1 MGTNYYV
8 VKNGPSVQEPVHIG
22 KSSAGWLFNVQAQN
36 DKWHE
41 PPVIW
46 NTFDQVK
53 AWLKANTVDS
63 TDYVIIDEYD
73 AIIPF
78 DDFVELVER
87 KQNDPFCPENK
98 DNFSYARN
106 VNGYRYSEEEFC

>member
-8 VKNGPSVQEPVHIG
+8 VKNGPSVREPIHIG
-22 KSSAGWLFNVQAQN
+22 KSSAGWLFNFQAQN
-36 DKWHE
+36 DKWNE

-63 TDYVIIDEYD
+63 TDFVIIDEYD
-73 AIIPF
+73 KIIPF
-78 DDFVELVER
+78 DEFVELVEE
-87 KQNDPFCPENK
+87 KQKDPFCRENK

-106 VNGYRYSEEEFC
+106 VNGYRFSEGDFS